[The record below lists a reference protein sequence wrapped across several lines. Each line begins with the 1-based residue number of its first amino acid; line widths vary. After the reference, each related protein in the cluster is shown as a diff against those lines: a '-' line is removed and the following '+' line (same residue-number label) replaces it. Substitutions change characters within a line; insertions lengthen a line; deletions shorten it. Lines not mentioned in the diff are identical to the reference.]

1 MKKIIVLL
9 MLVIFSLVAYP
20 RNVLADE
27 ILVTPIVDS
36 LNVRVGPST
45 DDYIVGVLKRGEVV
59 KFLKWE
65 DDEWIQID
73 YDGVVMFVY
82 GPYVRKVV
90 QSVPVYVAPSPTE
103 SNHVTSTWYEDAPK
117 VSDYANYDDYLD
129 AYYAYVGSSGN
140 QSQTYAQSATS
151 QVCSIKGNISFNTGE
166 KIYHMPYQKYY
177 DSTIIDERY
186 GEQWFCSEQ
195 DAINAGWRRSRE

>member
-9 MLVIFSLVAYP
+9 LLAIFSLAAYP
-20 RNVLADE
+20 QNALADE
-27 ILVTPIVDS
+27 IFITPIVDS

-45 DDYIVGVLKRGEVV
+45 DDYIVGVLKRGEMR

-82 GPYVRKVV
+82 GSYVRKVV
-90 QSVPVYVAPSPTE
+90 QSATVYATPSPTKP
-103 SNHVTSTWYEDAPK
+103 NYVTSSRHEDVPK

-140 QSQTYAQSATS
+140 QSQSYVQSTTPRE
-151 QVCSIKGNISFNTGE
+151 CNIKGNISFNTGE

-177 DSTIIDERY
+177 HVTDIDERY